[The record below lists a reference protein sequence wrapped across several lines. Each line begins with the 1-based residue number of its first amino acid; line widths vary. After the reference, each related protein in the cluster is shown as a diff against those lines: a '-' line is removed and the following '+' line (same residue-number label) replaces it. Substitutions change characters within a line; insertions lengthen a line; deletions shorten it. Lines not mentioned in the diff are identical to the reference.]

1 MTDTMLR
8 SMRGSA
14 LAAAIAVGV
23 AGCDM
28 DVTYPTVL
36 DASQFDPTGDA
47 NTLAMSAQ
55 SLFTRAYAN
64 AIPYSGMF
72 SEEVWVGAV
81 RQETNDIGRRVMT
94 AGTSDVNSALW
105 SPLQRALATNELAID
120 LLGAGEAAT
129 TVHLARAAMNSG
141 YSMVLIAEHF
151 CQGTIRV
158 GPALEPEEM
167 LDTAVTRF
175 QRAIDVTDDLTGT
188 DATRILNASRVG
200 LGRAYLQQK
209 DYANAAA
216 AVAGVP
222 DDFNLNAVMIDD
234 ANNRV
239 LGNLVYS
246 YDFGSRLLVVPP
258 DYRALNDPRVPWLD
272 TGLDAQA
279 TELDYYQ
286 QRKYTGYA
294 TPIRVA
300 SGLEARYIE
309 AEARLMGT
317 PSSTTEA
324 LDLIAER
331 RAANGQGVFAGTTQ
345 AEILAELMDQRAR
358 EFWLEA
364 KHTGDWRRNPAATP
378 YVAAAGTPFYKPTQ
392 GNFGDATCLPV
403 PLAEV
408 NANPNF

>member
-1 MTDTMLR
+1 MTDRMLR
-8 SMRGSA
+8 SMRG
-14 LAAAIAVGV
+14 AAAAAAVALGV
-23 AGCDM
+23 AACDM
-28 DVTYPTVL
+28 SVTNPTVV
-36 DASQFDPTGDA
+36 DASRFDPTGDA

-64 AIPYSGMF
+64 AIPFSGMF

-81 RQETNDIGRRVMT
+81 RQETNDIGRRVMSE
-94 AGTSDVNSALW
+94 ATSDVNSSLW
-105 SPLQRALATNELAID
+105 SPLQRALATNELTID
-120 LLGAGEAAT
+120 LLGTGETAT

-141 YSMVLIAEHF
+141 FSMVLIAEHF

-158 GPALEPEEM
+158 GPALEPDAM
-167 LDTAVTRF
+167 LDSAVTRF
-175 QRAIDVTDDLTGT
+175 ERAVDVAEDIAGT
-188 DATRILNASRVG
+188 DAARIVNASRVG
-200 LGRAYLQQK
+200 MARAYLQQK

-216 AVAGVP
+216 AAAPVP
-222 DDFNLNAVMIDD
+222 DAFVHNAVMIDD
-234 ANNRV
+234 ASNRV
-239 LGNLVYS
+239 LGNLTYS

-294 TPIRVA
+294 TPIRIA

-309 AEARLMGT
+309 AEALLMGS

-331 RAANGQGVFAGTTQ
+331 RTAGGQGAFTGTTQ

-358 EFWLEA
+358 DFWLEA

-378 YVAAAGTPFYKPTQ
+378 YVAAAGSPFYKPTQ

-403 PLAEV
+403 PLAEI

>member
-8 SMRGSA
+8 AMRAAA
-14 LAAAIAVGV
+14 LAAACAVGV
-23 AGCDM
+23 AGCDLK
-28 DVTYPTVL
+28 VTNPTVL
-36 DASQFDPTGDA
+36 DSSQFDPTGDA

-64 AIPYSGMF
+64 IIPYSGMF

-94 AGTSDVNSALW
+94 AGTPDVNSALW
-105 SPLQRALATNELAID
+105 SPLQRALATNELTID
-120 LLGAGEAAT
+120 LLGTGEAAT

-141 YSMVLIAEHF
+141 FSMVLIAEHF
-151 CQGTIRV
+151 CQGTIRA
-158 GPALEPEEM
+158 GPALSPEEM
-167 LDTAVTRF
+167 LDVAVTRF
-175 QRAIDVTDDLTGT
+175 ERAIDVAEDLTSA

-200 LGRAYLQQK
+200 LARAYLQQK

-216 AVAGVP
+216 AAAPVP
-222 DDFNLNAVMIDD
+222 DAFVHNAVMIDD

-258 DYRALNDPRVPWLD
+258 DYRALDDPRVPWD
-272 TGLDAQA
+272 STGLLAQA
-279 TELDYYQ
+279 TELQYFQ
-286 QRKYTGYA
+286 QLKYTGYT
-294 TPIRVA
+294 TPIRIA

-309 AEARLMGT
+309 AEALLMGT

-324 LDLIAER
+324 LDLIDER
-331 RAANGQGVFAGTTQ
+331 RTANGQGAFTGTTQ
-345 AEILAELMDQRAR
+345 AQILAELMDQRAR
-358 EFWLEA
+358 DFWLEA

-378 YVAAAGTPFYKPTQ
+378 YVAATGSTFYKPAQ
-392 GNFGDATCLPV
+392 GNFGNETCLPV
-403 PLAEV
+403 PLAEI